1 MTPVL
6 PFRLKAP
13 DESHIAR
20 WHTRTVSF
28 DIHGLARLDAGGLV
42 LEWSGS
48 AEVFEMKGT
57 AARTYEESVPV
68 RSVTLPVMRVASVA
82 LEGGWWRPRV
92 VLRSTDL
99 AALAGVPGTRDG
111 ALTLFIARGD
121 RALARELMAH
131 LEIQQADAALAAA
144 EAPPPLP
151 PDVAP

>member
-13 DESHIAR
+13 GETHLAR
-20 WHTRTVSF
+20 WHTRTVNYQ
-28 DIHGLARLDAGGLV
+28 IHGLMRLEDRRLV
-42 LEWSGS
+42 LEWSGL
-48 AEVFEMKGT
+48 AEVFEVKGT
-57 AARTYEESVPV
+57 AAKTYEESVPV
-68 RSVTLPVMRVASVA
+68 QSVSLSVTRVASLT

-99 AALAGVPGTRDG
+99 AALADVPGTREG

-121 RALARELMAH
+121 RALARDFITH
-131 LEIQQADAALAAA
+131 VEIQQADAALAAA

-151 PDVAP
+151 PDRAI